1 MTMQPI
7 RPLFTALVLSL
18 LIAALSAGAEDTMR
32 VLPNEPGKWRP
43 WRCGSLS
50 KNELKAYGLSQSDV
64 TAFQAR
70 LQQIAGLFRSSPAWS
85 PPIGVDPSLS
95 GSLFMPWAASP
106 AAKKSLPIAGTIMMG
121 SFEHYEIIRTEWGN
135 GEHERYVGGETAHIM
150 IDVNALPK
158 GGGINMLSD
167 KQGEFYEEPARTAD
181 LFGFP
186 TYGDVLIIAKNG
198 RPVWTPISRERFLKA
213 FIAKRRVEA
222 ANAERYI
229 ADQQQKYQAFVAPD
243 AYAARQAKYQAAV
256 DKMAARGAAAAEH
269 ERRYWERDEAD
280 TLNRLKRGASLDP
293 QDSPFAAQIAG
304 LKAAEEQLGAMS
316 STDRS
321 APACL
326 LEDLRDFTTSGLV
339 PMGTPH
345 CKPLVG
351 KNPNFFDPR
360 LPRSMP
366 QIITVQ
372 RFRALEQ
379 AWGKG
384 RPDENSNGTLDLWTT
399 YEAFY
404 RTDWHKVADQIGR

>member
-1 MTMQPI
+1 MQTI
-7 RPLFTALVLSL
+7 RQLFVALVVPL
-18 LIAALSAGAEDTMR
+18 LIAVAAAGAEEARMQ
-32 VLPNEPGKWRP
+32 VLPNEPGRWRP
-43 WRCGSLS
+43 WTCNTLS
-50 KNELKAYGLSQSDV
+50 KNELKTYGLHSSEV
-64 TAFQAR
+64 NAFRVR
-70 LQQIAGLFRSSPAWS
+70 LQQIAELFRSSPGWS

-95 GSLFMPWAASP
+95 GSLFMPWTASP
-106 AAKKSLPIAGTIMMG
+106 ATKKSLPIAGTIMMG
-121 SFEHYEIIRTEWGN
+121 SFEHYEIIRTEGDK
-135 GEHERYVGGETAHIM
+135 EQHERYVGGETAHIM

-167 KQGEFYEEPARTAD
+167 KDGEFYEEPARTDD

-186 TYGDVLIIAKNG
+186 TYGDVLIIARNN
-198 RPVWTPISRERFLKA
+198 RPVWTPISRERYLKA
-213 FIAKRRVEA
+213 FIAKRRPEV

-229 ADQQQKYQAFVAPD
+229 ADQQQKYQAFIAPA
-243 AYAARQAKYQAAV
+243 AYAARQAKYKAAV
-256 DKMAARGAAAAEH
+256 DKMAVKGPAAAEH

-293 QDSPFAAQIAG
+293 KDSPFAAQIAG

-316 STDRS
+316 PTDRS
-321 APACL
+321 GPACL

-339 PMGTPH
+339 PMGTAH

-384 RPDENSNGTLDLWTT
+384 RPVENSNGALDLWTT
-399 YEAFY
+399 YEALY
-404 RTDWHKVADQIGR
+404 RTDWQKVADHIGR